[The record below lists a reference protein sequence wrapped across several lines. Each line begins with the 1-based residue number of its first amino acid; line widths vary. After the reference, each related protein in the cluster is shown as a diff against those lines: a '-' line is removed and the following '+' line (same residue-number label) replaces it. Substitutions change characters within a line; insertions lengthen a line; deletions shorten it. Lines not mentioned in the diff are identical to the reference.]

1 MGLPWIYGSVGYTLK
16 VKQLDI
22 DKQYISTLVH
32 WTYIVF
38 KLVKKMFESNY
49 MLRLCCT
56 KEREWTMLDELKL
69 KSDVMCEVMKFESDE
84 MIVQYRVFIA
94 TQLPVTVQ
102 ILLCVYK

>member
-1 MGLPWIYGSVGYTLK
+1 
-16 VKQLDI
+16 
-22 DKQYISTLVH
+22 
-32 WTYIVF
+32 
-38 KLVKKMFESNY
+38 
-49 MLRLCCT
+49 
-56 KEREWTMLDELKL
+56 MLDELKL